1 MSQGVMIPMCHH
13 ASPHAACHNCIGSQ
27 STAQAGTLWDHSC
40 ARPYSCMHSRGG
52 LTPPSLHRPTG
63 TYGAAILRS
72 EGYRALSIPLPRHV
86 QQDQALCACETCAAV
101 EGCCWRCMPNALSR
115 SSSPPVVARASV
127 PCKTCCTLICLSD
140 GVAGYPH
147 TLPSDATKQPC
158 TTPVGGCACHVLLC
172 LADGTQ
178 LPIPGAMR

>member
-1 MSQGVMIPMCHH
+1 MCHH
-13 ASPHAACHNCIGSQ
+13 ASRHAACHNCIGSQ

-72 EGYRALSIPLPRHV
+72 EAIGRSQSHCQGMCNRTRRFVLVKHAQLWKAAAGGVCQMPCHAPHLLLSLPEHAYLVRP
-86 QQDQALCACETCAAV
+86 AA
-101 EGCCWRCMPNALSR
+101 P
-115 SSSPPVVARASV
+115 SSASLM
-127 PCKTCCTLICLSD
+127 KLRDT
-140 GVAGYPH
+140 PH